1 MNFDFDWLQFYVPPI
16 FLILFGIAFV
26 SFVVLKLIEQRLEIR
41 SYERAI
47 RVIDTAQGRTKKLR
61 EWVDES

>member
-1 MNFDFDWLQFYVPPI
+1 MNFGFDWLQFYIPPI

-26 SFVVLKLIEQRLEIR
+26 SLVVLKLIEQRLEMR

-47 RVIDTAQGRTKKLR
+47 RVIDTAQGRTKEFR
-61 EWVDES
+61 GWVDES